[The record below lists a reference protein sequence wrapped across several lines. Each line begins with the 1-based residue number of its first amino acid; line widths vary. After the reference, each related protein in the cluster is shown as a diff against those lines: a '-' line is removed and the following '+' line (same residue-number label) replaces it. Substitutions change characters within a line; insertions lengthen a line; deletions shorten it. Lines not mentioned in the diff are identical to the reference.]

1 MDSVILFNILEYI
14 DKYDINNIFRIKPY
28 EVTIQD
34 IIDIEEN
41 NQSIQEEILKE
52 EWENRYTFDVLYEL
66 KMIYF
71 YIDPIIINHG
81 IIYSKILKNKEL
93 VKQKKIICY
102 NIKHLFYNNNSKIL
116 QSRLPLK
123 YFIKYQHSILMPI
136 KLGLEF
142 ILMREVNNFKFLE

>member
-28 EVTIQD
+28 EVNIQD

-41 NQSIQEEILKE
+41 NQSIEEELLKE
-52 EWENRYTFDVLYEL
+52 KWENKYTFDVIFEL

-71 YIDPIIINHG
+71 YLDPIIINHG
-81 IIYSKILKNKEL
+81 IIYSNILKNKEL

-116 QSRLPLK
+116 QSRLSLK
-123 YFIKYQHSILMPI
+123 YLIKYQNSILMPVS
-136 KLGLEF
+136 LGLDF

>member
-28 EVTIQD
+28 EVNIQD

-41 NQSIQEEILKE
+41 NQSIEEELLKE
-52 EWENRYTFDVLYEL
+52 KWENKYTFDVIFEL

-71 YIDPIIINHG
+71 YLDPIIINHG
-81 IIYSKILKNKEL
+81 IIYSNILKNKEL

-123 YFIKYQHSILMPI
+123 YLIKYQNSILMPVS
-136 KLGLEF
+136 LGLDF